1 MRSDGRGRR
10 VVRWYIAVALT
21 LTAFGG
27 ILHWLVAP
35 PIGLVRTVYADIGIA
50 GEPLF
55 EVRTTDISLAFL
67 DEDPTLPRRFFS
79 VEWRGFW
86 FLPRAQTV
94 DVYAGGDDR
103 VDVLVDDQLV
113 LRRNFSVGTHTT
125 SETITLGAGSH
136 EIIVRYE
143 QEGGSASLNIQRA
156 IDGKSQRTFLPTR
169 LFSVR
174 PNVQGFLLAAG
185 SYWLTRLVA
194 VLWLG
199 PIAWLFL
206 VALGRA
212 GRPVVHRWRT
222 VGAPRTAGDFWRRLQ
237 LLAGPTLL
245 GPFVLFLLGPYT
257 SYGANRSEFNTVF
270 SDIAWPWLAMAV
282 GGGWAILLGIG
293 CVICLLSD
301 RLTRLYAALVFA
313 VGVLLWVQGTIL
325 VADYGLLLGEGLDLS
340 RHVWRAPYEIAL
352 WLVGIGLAA
361 VFARR
366 VSAVAPFG
374 SQLLI
379 ALQLIVLV
387 LPLPAAEREAR
398 VDAPAW
404 SLPPD
409 EIYQLSRDQN
419 VIHVVL
425 DGFLSD
431 TFAQFIE
438 EERST
443 FDRDFSGF
451 IFFADH
457 LGAFPTTKASMPAM
471 LTGIAYRNEMPI
483 DSFISANIRDR
494 SIFRMLAEQG
504 YQINAVSF
512 IGYDHPPASFPN
524 GQDTVRYTIPTPYG
538 SYRDYVQFAAVQLL
552 DMSLFRH
559 VPHGF
564 KSRIYDDQAWLLQGW
579 YSERQQGRNAEASNH
594 AAFLEEFAGRMTI
607 ARDDPVYTFIHV
619 SIPHPPYVL
628 DAECSFMGPA
638 GTTRASYAGQ
648 ARCGLVVVQGVL
660 ERLRSLGV
668 YDRSAIVLTSD
679 HGWDELWPDHPL
691 RGVATPAGDLADVGV
706 RAMALMAVKPAGA
719 TGPVRTSYAPTAI
732 TDVPATIL
740 DLASVENARL
750 SGQSALEIDPN
761 VSRRRTYADHD
772 WRQGSWSRPYLDLL
786 HVFSVDGRIA
796 DPTAWSYQAAI
807 FEPASDVSAQ
817 LEQHLEGLHPVE
829 HGTDG
834 SYQWGDPHIVTY
846 LPPSARVFS
855 VAAQKSPQAP
865 FPQTAAVRIDG
876 HVVGRYEFT
885 DSQWHTL
892 RYEFEARSDGGNPF
906 CVEILVDPPWHD
918 DSGRRLGLRYRDPPW
933 VR

>member
-1 MRSDGRGRR
+1 MRLDGRGRR
-10 VVRWYIAVALT
+10 VVRWYIPVALT

-35 PIGLVRTVYADIGIA
+35 PIGLVRTVYADIGFA

-55 EVRTTDISLAFL
+55 EARTTDISLAFL

-103 VDVLVDDQLV
+103 VDVFVDDQLV

-143 QEGGSASLNIQRA
+143 QEGGGASLNIQRA
-156 IDGKSQRTFLPTR
+156 IDGNSQRTFLPNR

-194 VLWLG
+194 VVWLG

-206 VALGRA
+206 LALGRA
-212 GRPVVHRWRT
+212 SRPVVHRWRT

-270 SDIAWPWLAMAV
+270 SDIAWPWLSLAV
-282 GGGWAILLGIG
+282 GGVWAILLGIG
-293 CVICLLSD
+293 CVICVLSD
-301 RLTRLYAALVFA
+301 RLTRIYAALVFA

-352 WLVGIGLAA
+352 WLGGIGLAA

-387 LPLPAAEREAR
+387 LPFPAAEREAR
-398 VDAPAW
+398 VDAPEW

-425 DGFLSD
+425 DGFLSE
-431 TFAQFIE
+431 TFAQFLE
-438 EERST
+438 EERGTS
-443 FDRDFSGF
+443 DRDFSGF

-494 SIFRMLAEQG
+494 SIYRMLAEQG

-524 GQDTVRYTIPTPYG
+524 G
-538 SYRDYVQFAAVQLL
+538 
-552 DMSLFRH
+552 
-559 VPHGF
+559 
-564 KSRIYDDQAWLLQGW
+564 
-579 YSERQQGRNAEASNH
+579 
-594 AAFLEEFAGRMTI
+594 
-607 ARDDPVYTFIHV
+607 
-619 SIPHPPYVL
+619 
-628 DAECSFMGPA
+628 
-638 GTTRASYAGQ
+638 
-648 ARCGLVVVQGVL
+648 
-660 ERLRSLGV
+660 
-668 YDRSAIVLTSD
+668 
-679 HGWDELWPDHPL
+679 
-691 RGVATPAGDLADVGV
+691 
-706 RAMALMAVKPAGA
+706 
-719 TGPVRTSYAPTAI
+719 
-732 TDVPATIL
+732 
-740 DLASVENARL
+740 
-750 SGQSALEIDPN
+750 
-761 VSRRRTYADHD
+761 
-772 WRQGSWSRPYLDLL
+772 
-786 HVFSVDGRIA
+786 
-796 DPTAWSYQAAI
+796 
-807 FEPASDVSAQ
+807 
-817 LEQHLEGLHPVE
+817 
-829 HGTDG
+829 
-834 SYQWGDPHIVTY
+834 
-846 LPPSARVFS
+846 
-855 VAAQKSPQAP
+855 
-865 FPQTAAVRIDG
+865 
-876 HVVGRYEFT
+876 
-885 DSQWHTL
+885 
-892 RYEFEARSDGGNPF
+892 
-906 CVEILVDPPWHD
+906 
-918 DSGRRLGLRYRDPPW
+918 
-933 VR
+933 